1 MREFGAELLSDNRW
15 RFSVWAPE
23 REKMILQIV
32 HPVKQEIVM
41 QKDEMGYFTAMVEN
55 VAEDFRY
62 FYIPDNEGSFPD
74 PASGFQ
80 PEGVHGPSQ
89 VVFHE
94 RFQWTDDAWRGI
106 PLKHL
111 ILYEIHVGI
120 FTPEGTFDAIIP
132 RLDEISETGINA
144 IEIMPVS
151 QFPGN
156 RNWGYDGVFPYSVQ
170 NSYGGPDG
178 LKRLVDACHSK
189 GIAVLLDVV
198 YNHLG
203 PEGNYLNRF
212 GPYFTNKYRV
222 PWGDAVNFDD
232 DWCDGVREYFSE
244 NSCFWFEKYHLD
256 GLRVDAIHMVFDT
269 GAVNFWEIVRKK
281 IDNMEQQ
288 FGRKFYLIAES
299 DFNSPRVVKSP
310 EMGGFGFDA
319 QWLDD
324 FHHALYVLLDK
335 KGRSRYEDFG
345 YMEQLAKAYS
355 DGFVHS
361 GDYVKF
367 RKRKHGASSVGVSG
381 ERFVAFNQN
390 HDQIGNRVKGERLSV
405 LVDFDR
411 LKLASAALFL
421 SPYIPLLFMGEE
433 YGETTPFYYFVS
445 HTDRE
450 LVKAVREGRKKEFA
464 GYKWNAEPPDPQA
477 ESTFNE
483 SKIDWNRRNSGKHKL
498 LLDWNKELIRLRKEN
513 PALRSTDKNDLKAY
527 PVNNKGLILHRRSS
541 NELQHLICFMNFD
554 DDETTFSI
562 PSLFP
567 EWYKILS
574 SADTRWHEKPKNEN
588 NCVPEVIK
596 AGGNLTIN
604 GCNIV
609 VYSNKQI

>member
-1 MREFGAELLSDNRW
+1 MSKFGAEFLSGSKCS
-15 RFSVWAPE
+15 FSVWAPE
-23 REKMILQIV
+23 REKMILQLV
-32 HPVKQEIVM
+32 HSRKQEIVM
-41 QKDEMGYFTAMVEN
+41 QKNEMGYFTALVEN
-55 VAEDFRY
+55 VAEDCRY
-62 FYIPDNEGSFPD
+62 SYNPENKDSFPD
-74 PASGFQ
+74 PSSGFQ

-89 VVFHE
+89 VVNHRSFK
-94 RFQWTDDAWRGI
+94 WTDQAWRGI
-106 PLKHL
+106 PLKDL
-111 ILYEIHVGI
+111 ILYEIHIGT
-120 FTPEGTFDAIIP
+120 FPEGTFDAIIP
-132 RLDEISETGINA
+132 RLDEIYGSGINA

-156 RNWGYDGVFPYSVQ
+156 RNWGYDGVFLYSVQ
-170 NSYGGPDG
+170 NSYGGSDG

-189 GIAVLLDVV
+189 GIAVFLDVV

-203 PEGNYLNRF
+203 PEGNYLSQF
-212 GPYFTNKYRV
+212 GPYFTNKYHV

-232 DWCDGVREYFSE
+232 DWCDRVREYFSE
-244 NSCFWFEKYHLD
+244 NLCFWFEMYHLD
-256 GLRVDAIHMVFDT
+256 GVRVDAIHMVFDT
-269 GAVNFWEIVRKK
+269 GAVHFWELARTK
-281 IDNMEQQ
+281 IDNLEQRV
-288 FGRKFYLIAES
+288 GRKFYLIAES
-299 DFNSPRVVKSP
+299 DFNSLRVVKSP
-310 EMGGFGFDA
+310 EMGGYGFDA

-324 FHHALYVLLDK
+324 FHHALYVLLDT
-335 KGRSRYEDFG
+335 KGSSRYEDFG

-367 RKRKHGASSVGVSG
+367 RRRKHGASSVGLPG

-433 YGETTPFYYFVS
+433 YGEDAPFYYFVS
-445 HTDRE
+445 HGDKE

-464 GYKWNAEPPDPQA
+464 GYKWKTDPPDPQA
-477 ESTFNE
+477 ESTFKE

-513 PALRSTDKNDLKAY
+513 PALRSTDKNDLKVF

-541 NELQHLICFMNFD
+541 YEQHYLICFMNFG

-562 PSLFP
+562 PSLFS
-567 EWYKILS
+567 EWYKILGS
-574 SADTRWHEKPKNEN
+574 TDAKWHENPKRGN
-588 NCVPEVIK
+588 NSVPDIIK
-596 AGGNLTIN
+596 AGNSLTIN